1 MTFTKTGCYWSPRL
15 KRGMD
20 DFVVGNCYIV
30 SATAVQCRIV
40 VKREADRVTS
50 TRKYD
55 VRSTSHA
62 QCAIV
67 SSRMA
72 SVYAPF
78 GCSNI
83 IFSEEK
89 RISLLI

>member
-1 MTFTKTGCYWSPRL
+1 MTFTKTGCTWGPRL

-20 DFVVGNCYIV
+20 DFVMGNCYIV
-30 SATAVQCRIV
+30 SATAFQRRIV

-62 QCAIV
+62 QC
-67 SSRMA
+67 
-72 SVYAPF
+72 
-78 GCSNI
+78 SNT

>member
-1 MTFTKTGCYWSPRL
+1 
-15 KRGMD
+15 MD

-30 SATAVQCRIV
+30 SATAVQRRIV

-50 TRKYD
+50 IRKYD

-62 QCAIV
+62 QFAFV

-78 GCSNI
+78 GCSNT